1 MNLKKILNST
11 LLILLLY
18 SCQEN
23 IDFHKNKESIYDYNT
38 DEISGD
44 PIRISISEG
53 SADIYKILSDT
64 LLDSLGN
71 ILLYGGVGI
80 EVFDQEGN
88 KTNDVFSDRAIVY
101 SESDSMSA
109 YGNVMA
115 VSALNG
121 YRLYT
126 KKIILYNDTKL
137 VKSNDEVL
145 FVQGDDSLRG
155 IGFWSD
161 FDMINCKIDKPIGS
175 IKKGNND

>member
-1 MNLKKILNST
+1 MNLKKNLSSLI
-11 LLILLLY
+11 LILLLY

-23 IDFHKNKESIYDYNT
+23 IDLQKNEQSIYDYNT

-88 KTNDVFSDRAIVY
+88 KTNDVFSDKAIVY
-101 SESDSMSA
+101 SQSDSMSA

-126 KKIILYNDTKL
+126 EKIILYNDTKL
-137 VKSNDEVL
+137 VKSNNEVL
-145 FVQGDDSLRG
+145 FVQDKDSLRG

-161 FDMINCKIDKPIGS
+161 FDMVNWRIDKPIGL
-175 IKKGNND
+175 IQKGKNE